1 MSFWKQGPRE
11 WSPRLK
17 RAEESIRLLRLAIP
31 PELIL
36 EVDPDG
42 SGVIN
47 GSPPKIGRLRVGDT
61 TANLNEVYPYR
72 PGIDG
77 KAAFM
82 VMTQKSKQGEP
93 QFLSIVWILSDGN
106 IAMNKDVVALW
117 EGKAVGLES
126 VVVLE

>member
-1 MSFWKQGPRE
+1 MIWQEGPRE

-17 RAEESIRLLRLAIP
+17 KAQESIRLLRLVIP

-47 GSPPKIGRLRVGDT
+47 GSPPKIGRLRVGNT
-61 TANLNEVYPYR
+61 IANLNEIYPYR

-77 KAAFM
+77 KAAF
-82 VMTQKSKQGEP
+82 VVRTPKPKQDKP

-106 IAMNKDVVALW
+106 IAMNKEVMALL
-117 EGKAVGLES
+117 EGKVVGLEH